1 MTAGPSAAGAAAC
14 RDRVRFAPMSE
25 TIDRILGELSQVQ
38 RLRNE
43 HAAEPAQRERV
54 MALKD
59 YQSRRFARSYAD
71 LLSDTRYRQ
80 AARFFLDELYG
91 PFEFADRDA
100 QFARVVPSVVRLFPR
115 ELGATLEDLASL
127 HALSERL
134 DDRMARF
141 FEAERISVI
150 DAAVYVR
157 AWNATGEPESRRRQ
171 IALTLN
177 VGWALERHTRR
188 RLLRM
193 TLHMMRAPARAA
205 GLGALQRFLEIGFDA
220 FAAMSGAADF
230 LRTVDTRERAFADRM
245 ESPAAREWASQRDIG
260 DRPPG
265 LLLLDD
271 LP

>member
-1 MTAGPSAAGAAAC
+1 
-14 RDRVRFAPMSE
+14 MSE

-38 RLRNE
+38 RLRTA
-43 HAAEPAQRERV
+43 HACEPAQRTRV
-54 MALKD
+54 MTVKD

-71 LLSDTRYRQ
+71 LLADPRYAQ

-115 ELGATLEDLASL
+115 ELGSTLEDLATL

-134 DDRMARF
+134 DDRMARYL
-141 FEAERISVI
+141 ESARVSVI
-150 DAAVYVR
+150 DPATYVR
-157 AWNATGEPESRRRQ
+157 AWEVTGEPESRRRQ
-171 IALTLN
+171 ITLTLS

-188 RLLRM
+188 RFLRM

-220 FAAMSGAADF
+220 FAAMSGAAEF
-230 LRTVDTRERAFADRM
+230 LNTVAARERALADRL
-245 ESPAAREWASQRDIG
+245 ESPAARDWTERCAIG

-265 LLLLDD
+265 SLALDE